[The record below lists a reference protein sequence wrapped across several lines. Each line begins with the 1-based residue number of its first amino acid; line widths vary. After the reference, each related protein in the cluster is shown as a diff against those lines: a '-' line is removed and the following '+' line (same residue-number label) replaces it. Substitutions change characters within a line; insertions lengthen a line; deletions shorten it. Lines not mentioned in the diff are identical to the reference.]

1 MTAVLVAALVLS
13 GVVEARL
20 AEAETPGCIAVA
32 VVAEK
37 TEIAFGCT
45 PGITPPAAID
55 EHSLFEIGSITKGFT
70 GLILAD
76 MVRKGEI
83 SLDDPVT
90 KYSRP
95 GAKLPAGA
103 ESITLRDV
111 VTQTSGLPRMPPGFK
126 PANPRD
132 PFADFTA
139 DSLYEALASTELKE
153 RGKYEYSNFGFMW
166 LSEMLARKAGRSY
179 EALLRER
186 VLDPMGMKD
195 TAITLTADQ
204 EKRFVAGHGPGYQP
218 AAHWNN
224 GKNLEGVGALRASLA
239 DMIKLAEALAGR
251 RDTPL
256 KETIALALEPMRP
269 AQGSNSTGY
278 AWITTKR
285 ASGARAQ
292 WHNGGTGGFRSI
304 IAVNP
309 DTRTAAVV
317 LADSATGFDDLGMH
331 LVDPDVPLLKKRV
344 GLATDPDM
352 LKQYVGRYELSP
364 AFAIEVFVEGAKLMA
379 QATAQ
384 QAFEVLREGPD
395 VFFYTV
401 VPAKLRFSR
410 AAGGEVDGLT
420 LEQGGREL
428 KGKRSASTR

>member
-1 MTAVLVAALVLS
+1 VIATLAVAVALS
-13 GVVEARL
+13 AVVENRL
-20 AEAETPGCIAVA
+20 AESETPGCIAVA
-32 VVAEK
+32 LVAEK
-37 TEIAFGCT
+37 TETAFGCT

-111 VTQTSGLPRMPPGFK
+111 VTQTSGLPRMPPVFK

-132 PFADFTA
+132 PYADFTA
-139 DSLYEALASTELKE
+139 DSLYEALAATELKE

-166 LSEMLARKAGRSY
+166 LSEMLARKAGKSY
-179 EALLRER
+179 EALLKER

-195 TAITLTADQ
+195 TAITLSADQ
-204 EKRFVAGHGPGYQP
+204 EKRFVAGHGPDYHP
-218 AAHWNN
+218 AAHWHN
-224 GKNLEGVGALRASLA
+224 GKNLEGVGALRVSLA
-239 DMIKLAEALAGR
+239 DMIKLAEAFAGR

-256 KETIALALEPMRP
+256 KETIALAVKPMRD
-269 AQGSNSTGY
+269 GEGTNSTGY
-278 AWITTKR
+278 AWGVSKR
-285 ASGARAQ
+285 EAGVI
-292 WHNGGTGGFRSI
+292 WHGGGTGGFTSM

-309 DTRTAAVV
+309 GTRTAAVV
-317 LADSATGFDDLGMH
+317 LVDSTTLFNDLPAH
-331 LVDPDVPLLKKRV
+331 LVEPTLPLRKKRL
-344 GLATDPDM
+344 GLATDIET
-352 LKQYVGRYELSP
+352 LKQYVGRYEFTP
-364 AFAIEVFVEGAKLMA
+364 QFAMEIFVDGARLMR
-379 QATAQ
+379 QGTDQ
-384 QAFEVLREGPD
+384 SAFEILREGPD
-395 VFFYTV
+395 TFFSYLNPTR
-401 VPAKLRFSR
+401 LRFSR
-410 AAGGEVDGLT
+410 GANREVDGLT
-420 LEQGGREL
+420 LEQLGGREL